1 MTTASTGLLC
11 WRDFHPLEWQLAS
24 LHQIRTG
31 PIKAYG
37 LYGAFLVKRGR
48 SATFSF
54 LSSFFAFL
62 ALFFVRPRRRLSS
75 APTARCQSRR
85 AQRQSRTARFSAPP
99 GRALS
104 LTDVR
109 TAACCNGRV
118 RLD

>member
-1 MTTASTGLLC
+1 MQPALVCLTGRLPRPSQLGQWLSPGC
-11 WRDFHPLEWQLAS
+11 SPLTFS
-24 LHQIRTG
+24 
-31 PIKAYG
+31 PYG

-62 ALFFVRPRRRLSS
+62 ALSFVRPRRRLSS